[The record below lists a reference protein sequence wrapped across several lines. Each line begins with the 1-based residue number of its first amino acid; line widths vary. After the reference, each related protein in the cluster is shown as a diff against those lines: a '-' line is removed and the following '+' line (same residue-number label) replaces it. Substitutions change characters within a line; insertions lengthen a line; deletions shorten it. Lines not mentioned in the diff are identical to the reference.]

1 MADMTEA
8 EIQAAQ
14 QGEQQPAVTPAS
26 APQVTPIA
34 APQPQPVT
42 DAEALQFVYDGRQ
55 RMTALA
61 VAIRNLREW
70 ADVFEQRGGA
80 AVYGEDALAMVTL
93 YDDLQTGF
101 LDATKRALFGRLRTD
116 I

>member
-1 MADMTEA
+1 MSEQ
-8 EIQAAQ
+8 IQQTAA
-14 QGEQQPAVTPAS
+14 P
-26 APQVTPIA
+26 
-34 APQPQPVT
+34 APQPVS

-55 RMTALA
+55 RLTALA

-70 ADVFEQRGGA
+70 ADVFEQRGGT
-80 AVYGEDALAMVTL
+80 AVYGDDAQAMADL

-101 LDATKRALFGRLRTD
+101 LDAEKRAMFGRLRTD